1 MSLPKQS
8 EALELVDFIENKES
22 FKLTYETLIA
32 WKKMK
37 NAAYN
42 DGITIVLVSAFRSIE
57 RQRELVEEKRKKN
70 ISDKE
75 IFNVLAHP
83 GYSEHHTGRALDIH
97 TPDSALLEEDFEHT
111 DAFRWMKKNAK
122 KYGFFMSYPRD
133 NKYGMIYEPWH
144 WCLNID

>member
-1 MSLPKQS
+1 MKK
-8 EALELVDFIENKES
+8 KE
-22 FKLTYETLIA
+22 
-32 WKKMK
+32 
-37 NAAYN
+37 
-42 DGITIVLVSAFRSIE
+42 
-57 RQRELVEEKRKKN
+57 KKN